1 MSAQPNPFG
10 PSDVLRILL
19 VYRMRWV
26 VPAVMITLMALGV
39 AIVRRPNW
47 EASQALVL
55 REEGVGRDSRL
66 GRFDSVEAMKTAQE
80 TIMELSKSQG
90 VLRNVLMALN
100 GEEPSS
106 SDIDSLRAAI
116 KVSAPKG
123 IEFGK
128 SEVFYLTVKAK
139 SKEQAIELTSGLA
152 MQLDHRLRE
161 LRERKAESLVNELS
175 EAVEL
180 AERQL
185 NEATQK
191 LADVESELGSDLAEL
206 RILNEVATGESNLRQ
221 TLIQIKNELR
231 QASVDKQTYDELL
244 RLLEAARTDPQQ
256 LVATPNHLLQ
266 AQPALQRLKDG
277 LVDSQLKTAQLLGE
291 LSPDHPRV
299 LAAMTAQKQIATRL
313 HSELAD
319 AISGIEAQRYIIGKR
334 VALLE
339 SQLADLTQRME
350 RIAQVRPRYANLVAD
365 VSSRAD
371 ILKTQQNDLAQAIAS
386 RQAARMSGQLTP
398 LDEPTTGDGP
408 SGPGRSVI
416 VAGGM
421 VVGLA
426 AGLGLLF
433 LTVPVPTPGAEGIP
447 VSPDRSRQELLWK
460 TGEPMRSEETMVA
473 RTMETNQ
480 KTPTNTIGGREFMLA
495 DENDEDEMTYAE
507 RLAAGQRRGAGS
519 SNYMSTLKNALKDF
533 LCIKPSWN

>member
-206 RILNEVATGESNLRQ
+206 RILNEVATGE
-221 TLIQIKNELR
+221 
-231 QASVDKQTYDELL
+231 
-244 RLLEAARTDPQQ
+244 
-256 LVATPNHLLQ
+256 
-266 AQPALQRLKDG
+266 
-277 LVDSQLKTAQLLGE
+277 
-291 LSPDHPRV
+291 
-299 LAAMTAQKQIATRL
+299 
-313 HSELAD
+313 
-319 AISGIEAQRYIIGKR
+319 
-334 VALLE
+334 
-339 SQLADLTQRME
+339 
-350 RIAQVRPRYANLVAD
+350 
-365 VSSRAD
+365 
-371 ILKTQQNDLAQAIAS
+371 
-386 RQAARMSGQLTP
+386 
-398 LDEPTTGDGP
+398 
-408 SGPGRSVI
+408 
-416 VAGGM
+416 
-421 VVGLA
+421 
-426 AGLGLLF
+426 
-433 LTVPVPTPGAEGIP
+433 
-447 VSPDRSRQELLWK
+447 
-460 TGEPMRSEETMVA
+460 
-473 RTMETNQ
+473 
-480 KTPTNTIGGREFMLA
+480 
-495 DENDEDEMTYAE
+495 
-507 RLAAGQRRGAGS
+507 
-519 SNYMSTLKNALKDF
+519 
-533 LCIKPSWN
+533 

>member
-365 VSSRAD
+365 VRSRAD

-433 LTVPVPTPGAEGIP
+433 LTVPVPTPGGAGIP
-447 VSPDRSRQELLWK
+447 ASPDRSRQEVLWN
-460 TGEPMRSEETMVA
+460 TGEAIRSEETMVA

>member
-291 LSPDHPRV
+291 LS
-299 LAAMTAQKQIATRL
+299 
-313 HSELAD
+313 
-319 AISGIEAQRYIIGKR
+319 
-334 VALLE
+334 
-339 SQLADLTQRME
+339 
-350 RIAQVRPRYANLVAD
+350 
-365 VSSRAD
+365 
-371 ILKTQQNDLAQAIAS
+371 
-386 RQAARMSGQLTP
+386 
-398 LDEPTTGDGP
+398 
-408 SGPGRSVI
+408 
-416 VAGGM
+416 
-421 VVGLA
+421 
-426 AGLGLLF
+426 
-433 LTVPVPTPGAEGIP
+433 
-447 VSPDRSRQELLWK
+447 
-460 TGEPMRSEETMVA
+460 
-473 RTMETNQ
+473 
-480 KTPTNTIGGREFMLA
+480 
-495 DENDEDEMTYAE
+495 
-507 RLAAGQRRGAGS
+507 
-519 SNYMSTLKNALKDF
+519 
-533 LCIKPSWN
+533 

>member
-10 PSDVLRILL
+10 PGDVLRILL

-90 VLRNVLMALN
+90 VLRNVLMALS
-100 GEEPSS
+100 GDEPSS

-152 MQLDHRLRE
+152 VQLDQRLRE

-313 HSELAD
+313 HSEISD

-339 SQLADLTQRME
+339 SQLSDLTQRME

-426 AGLGLLF
+426 VGLGLLF
-433 LTVPVPTPGAEGIP
+433 LTVPVPTSAIEAAPASIDRTRQDDRWNDGAATVRGDAGMAH
-447 VSPDRSRQELLWK
+447 SPESNPK
-460 TGEPMRSEETMVA
+460 A
-473 RTMETNQ
+473 F
-480 KTPTNTIGGREFMLA
+480 TNTIGGREFMLA
-495 DENDEDEMTYAE
+495 DEEADDELTYAE
-507 RLAAGQRRGAGS
+507 RLAAGQRRTSGS
-519 SNYMSTLKNALKDF
+519 TNYMSTLKNVLKDF

>member
-365 VSSRAD
+365 VRSRAD

-426 AGLGLLF
+426 AGLGL
-433 LTVPVPTPGAEGIP
+433 
-447 VSPDRSRQELLWK
+447 
-460 TGEPMRSEETMVA
+460 
-473 RTMETNQ
+473 
-480 KTPTNTIGGREFMLA
+480 
-495 DENDEDEMTYAE
+495 
-507 RLAAGQRRGAGS
+507 
-519 SNYMSTLKNALKDF
+519 
-533 LCIKPSWN
+533 